1 MGSVVI
7 SMPSRPLGPAEEP
20 PNEPEQKLQEDTPSD
35 MQMLDEDDMKQL
47 LKDLFISSS
56 RNARQLELDEDA
68 DDGEDGDA
76 ADVADVTDDAD
87 NTLEYEAAVDSDSK
101 VKASEEEVARFN
113 NYIDAIYRRMN
124 AALRAKMMDPMTL
137 NLDDKQKKKANNKP
151 RSLGKREADD
161 EDEDEEEYDEKDDTP
176 EVLEEDEMEHRAGKA
191 DKKKKK
197 GAVARKNKKNKKK
210 KGKKGD
216 KKEEKSEKVN
226 KKAEREAAKK
236 EKQALR
242 EKKREE
248 RKKKKDEAERSL
260 SKRQAYDDYV
270 DYSKEE
276 DAVLAED

>member
-1 MGSVVI
+1 M
-7 SMPSRPLGPAEEP
+7 A
-20 PNEPEQKLQEDTPSD
+20 PSD
-35 MQMLDEDDMKQL
+35 MMMLDEEDMKQL
-47 LKDLFISSS
+47 LTDLFISTP
-56 RNARQLELDEDA
+56 RDARQLELDEDA

-137 NLDDKQKKKANNKP
+137 NLDDKQKKKANKP
-151 RSLGKREADD
+151 RSLGKRDADD

-197 GAVARKNKKNKKK
+197 GAVARKNKKKKK
-210 KGKKGD
+210 K
-216 KKEEKSEKVN
+216 
-226 KKAEREAAKK
+226 
-236 EKQALR
+236 
-242 EKKREE
+242 
-248 RKKKKDEAERSL
+248 KKKS
-260 SKRQAYDDYV
+260 
-270 DYSKEE
+270 
-276 DAVLAED
+276 